1 MANIKILCV
10 FRFTF
15 GGFLQLLCRDADMNR
30 REFEQFTGRIRSRLV
45 LMADR
50 FVRDSGIGDT
60 SDDIVQES
68 LLVLWRQCENGYEMQ
83 NPEALAVAIT
93 KKMCLAHLRGCKPVI
108 QTIDGVEVAG
118 GVSASALTDEADMNT
133 MKESLL
139 ALLTPTQ
146 RQYLHFRNEMGLSLD
161 EIAEVTG
168 CPKTSIKST
177 ISAAR
182 RLLLEHIKKDL

>member
-1 MANIKILCV
+1 MIL
-10 FRFTF
+10 
-15 GGFLQLLCRDADMNR
+15 AD
-30 REFEQFTGRIRSRLV
+30 Q
-45 LMADR
+45 

-108 QTIDGVEVAG
+108 QPIEGVEVAG
-118 GVSASALTDEADMNT
+118 GVSASALTDEADINT

-146 RQYLHFRNEMGLSLD
+146 RHYLHLRNEMGLSLD
-161 EIAEVTG
+161 EMEEVTG
-168 CPKTSIKST
+168 CPKTSIKT
-177 ISAAR
+177 TLSAAR
-182 RLLLEHIKKDL
+182 RLMMEHIKKDL